1 MDVPTDQAGPALPA
15 TEIPA
20 GERER
25 GPRQQ
30 RTTGSL
36 HQRGDHRQ
44 QPDPASSPPQRYPS
58 RSCYDC
64 GVAARMS
71 GDVLYCGGLPDTA
84 AVATAATSSHR
95 P

>member
-20 GERER
+20 GERGGR
-25 GPRQQ
+25 GSSAQLVPSTRGE
-30 RTTGSL
+30 TTDSS
-36 HQRGDHRQ
+36 QTR
-44 QPDPASSPPQRYPS
+44 ASSSPQRYPS
-58 RSCYDC
+58 RSCYS

-71 GDVLYCGGLPDTA
+71 GDVLYCCGLPDTA

-95 P
+95 R